1 MVWQLDFGNR
11 CIMKSIQLGFLLLA
25 ALFSSSHQLSK
36 PEDPTY
42 TAAVVEHIEPV
53 GNSARTRTT
62 LASESFQKII
72 REVGDVDIIVFPE
85 HILNSQA
92 TATFVPHEYQNI
104 TPCYQTDYELF
115 LIELSCSARANG
127 IYVVINVVE
136 KELCA
141 NGAGSDTFNPCPSTG
156 VRYFNTNVVFDRRG
170 RIISRYRKSH
180 LWRHEYDSTSVLR
193 TPDIS
198 IFSTDF
204 GVTFGHFICFDMLF
218 YDPAVKLLRE
228 HNITDIVYPTY
239 WFSELPFLG
248 AVQLQEGWA
257 FGNDVNVLAAD
268 ASKPAGRTSG
278 SGIYAGRGG
287 RLVAEIFEQPTT
299 KLLIAEVPKRE
310 HGQLSPT
317 FTPLFTPQW
326 KTPRLTGLATYRDNN
341 VDIFE
346 SELLPEDF
354 LSFERQLCHGSFC
367 CSFAIERQVNSPAEN
382 EVTSSEAKSYRY
394 RIGVYWGNKT
404 TVIGVDRTEQATCA
418 LFACTDVRT
427 ASCGYIFPEN
437 DEVINTHHFTKLSIS
452 GKFPAAPR
460 GRRLIM
466 PSTLNAL
473 FLPVSV
479 ADYEWSESLEAA
491 NNLGKPIL
499 VDLKLAKSQNDLLT
513 FAIWANYFTEIPS
526 THNLDHMQP
535 INATS
540 STTSASS
547 AISALWILWVLSCL
561 CIIVF

>member
-1 MVWQLDFGNR
+1 
-11 CIMKSIQLGFLLLA
+11 MKSMHLSFLLLA
-25 ALFSSSHQLSK
+25 ALLSSSHQLSK
-36 PEDPTY
+36 PEDPIY
-42 TAAVVEHIEPV
+42 TAAVVEHSSPEGDSP
-53 GNSARTRTT
+53 RTRTI

-72 REVGDVDIIVFPE
+72 GEVGDVDIIVFPE
-85 HILNSQA
+85 HVLNSDA
-92 TATFVPHEYQNI
+92 TATFVPHEFQNI

-115 LIELSCSARANG
+115 LIELSCSARANSL
-127 IYVVINVVE
+127 YVVINVVE

-141 NGAGSDTFNPCPSTG
+141 HGAGSDTLDPCPSTG
-156 VRYFNTNVVFDRRG
+156 VRYFNTNVVFDRTG
-170 RIISRYRKSH
+170 RIISRYRKTH
-180 LWRHEYDSTSVLR
+180 LWRHEYYSISVLR
-193 TPDIS
+193 TPDVS
-198 IFSTDF
+198 TFTTDF

-218 YDPAVKLLRE
+218 YDPALKLVVE

-299 KLLIAEVPKRE
+299 KLFISEVPKRS
-310 HGQLSPT
+310 HGQLSPS
-317 FTPLFTPQW
+317 FTPLFTPQR
-326 KTPRLTGLATYRDNN
+326 KTQRLTGLAAYRDNN

-346 SELLPEDF
+346 GELLAEDF

-367 CSFAIERQVNSPAEN
+367 CSFSIERKVTSPAEN

-394 RIGVYWGNKT
+394 RIGVYWGNET

-418 LFACTDVRT
+418 LFACTDVRI

-437 DEVINTHHFTKLSIS
+437 QEVINTHHFTKLSIS
-452 GKFPAAPR
+452 GNFPAAPR

-479 ADYEWSESLEAA
+479 ADYEWQESPEAA
-491 NNLGKPIL
+491 KNLDQPIL
-499 VDLKLAKSQNDLLT
+499 VDLKLAKPQNDLLT

-535 INATS
+535 HVTS
-540 STTSASS
+540 PSTSASS
-547 AISALWILWVLSCL
+547 GISALGIFWVLSCL
-561 CIIVF
+561 LIVKITSDYSRQISWS

>member
-1 MVWQLDFGNR
+1 
-11 CIMKSIQLGFLLLA
+11 MKSIQLSFLLLSV
-25 ALFSSSHQLSK
+25 LFSSSHQLSK

-42 TAAVVEHIEPV
+42 TAAVVEHSQPV
-53 GNSARTRTT
+53 GDSPRARTTS
-62 LASESFQKII
+62 ASESFQKII

-92 TATFVPHEYQNI
+92 TATFVPHESQNI

-115 LIELSCSARANG
+115 LIELSCSARANHL
-127 IYVVINVVE
+127 YVVINVVE

-141 NGAGSDTFNPCPSTG
+141 HGAGSDTYNPCPSSG

-170 RIISRYRKSH
+170 RIVSRYRKTH
-180 LWRHEYDSTSVLR
+180 LWRHEYVSTSVLR
-193 TPDIS
+193 SPDIS
-198 IFSTDF
+198 IFRTDF

-218 YDPAVKLLRE
+218 YDPAMKLVKE
-228 HNITDIVYPTY
+228 HKITDIVYPTY

-268 ASKPAGRTSG
+268 ASNPDGRTSG

-310 HGQLSPT
+310 HGQLAPT
-317 FTPLFTPQW
+317 FTPIFEPQR
-326 KTPRLTGLATYRDNN
+326 KTQRLTGLATYRDNN

-346 SELLPEDF
+346 SELLDDDF

-367 CSFAIERQVNSPAEN
+367 CTFSIERKVTSAAEN
-382 EVTSSEAKSYRY
+382 ELPSSGAKSYRY
-394 RIGVYWGNKT
+394 RIGVYWGNET

-418 LFACTDVRT
+418 LFACTDVRL
-427 ASCGYIFPEN
+427 ASCGYIYPEN
-437 DEVINTHHFTKLSIS
+437 EEVINTHHFTKLSIS
-452 GKFPAAPR
+452 GNFPAAPR

-466 PSTLNAL
+466 PSSLNAL

-479 ADYEWSESLEAA
+479 SDYEWIESPEAA
-491 NNLGKPIL
+491 NNLDKTIL
-499 VDLKLAKSQNDLLT
+499 VDLKLAKAQNDLLT
-513 FAIWANYFTEIPS
+513 FAIWANYYTDIPS

-535 INATS
+535 NGTQS
-540 STTSASS
+540 NPSTSASS
-547 AISALWILWVLSCL
+547 TVSAFWILCVLNCFISVL
-561 CIIVF
+561 